1 LQLKAAIK
9 FKGAFGERAEEGL
22 VIRRGNV
29 DIGTLAITPPRLRIG
44 VAVAAPVRY
53 FSGHGCRVS
62 RHRRNARKRSRLGV
76 VDWTESSGT
85 KRLPTAA
92 ELQMTDPKVKE
103 AFKPDP
109 LLTPE
114 GNMANAIIHLVAV
127 MDRIESHLSKIA
139 NSGSKRDD
147 F

>member
-1 LQLKAAIK
+1 MRLPPRGSAA
-9 FKGAFGERAEEGL
+9 GALFPVTGAEY
-22 VIRRGNV
+22 RGN
-29 DIGTLAITPPRLRIG
+29 A
-44 VAVAAPVRY
+44 
-53 FSGHGCRVS
+53 
-62 RHRRNARKRSRLGV
+62 NALKRSRLGV

-139 NSGSKRDD
+139 NSSSKRDD

>member
-1 LQLKAAIK
+1 
-9 FKGAFGERAEEGL
+9 
-22 VIRRGNV
+22 
-29 DIGTLAITPPRLRIG
+29 
-44 VAVAAPVRY
+44 
-53 FSGHGCRVS
+53 
-62 RHRRNARKRSRLGV
+62 
-76 VDWTESSGT
+76 
-85 KRLPTAA
+85 
-92 ELQMTDPKVKE
+92 MTDPKVKE